1 MMRTRTSGQEIT
13 DEYIATT
20 LTDVE
25 NLKLADLVPL
35 SAIEELNDK
44 LERMQLQLNEI
55 YQTVNKQQIA

>member
-13 DEYIATT
+13 DEYIAAT

-25 NLKLADLVPL
+25 NLKPVELVPL
-35 SAIEELNDK
+35 SVIEELNDR